1 MHNYKPSSMQLHQT
15 APLKITLLIA
25 LRVITNFVIPKC
37 DKQTK
42 TKLEIKLHHHQGNAI
57 SAGQGQNPLSDSY
70 EILFR

>member
-1 MHNYKPSSMQLHQT
+1 MHNYKPSSMQWHQT

-25 LRVITNFVIPKC
+25 LHVITNVVTPKC

-42 TKLEIKLHHHQGNAI
+42 TKLEIKLHHHQSNAI
-57 SAGQGQNPLSDSY
+57 SAGQGRNPASNSY